1 MGHLTVIAFRN
12 DDVDRLEENKE
23 KSIDAITDIM
33 CGNVNVVSRKD
44 SAISFMLNEKERI
57 DKCIDKL
64 KNCKNEN

>member
-44 SAISFMLNEKERI
+44 SAISFMLNEKR
-57 DKCIDKL
+57 
-64 KNCKNEN
+64 KN